1 MPGVSYFG
9 AGETTAD
16 AEWEEMSGD
25 GDFFCCK
32 VYAKAKVPSA
42 TSSGETSV
50 PYRWLDLYSNSTAL
64 YANCLTNYY
73 YGAYNALGEHLAAN
87 GVRIEESFARG
98 LDPDNAAETNLLA
111 TISFDAG
118 GKPVIGVSPKNTALW
133 DYTIL
138 GSRNLRDW
146 AVRSDT
152 DLFFKV
158 NVTPK

>member
-1 MPGVSYFG
+1 MRAARR
-9 AGETTAD
+9 AGPHIF
-16 AEWEEMSGD
+16 SLH
-25 GDFFCCK
+25 
-32 VYAKAKVPSA
+32 P
-42 TSSGETSV
+42 
-50 PYRWLDLYSNSTAL
+50 TAL